1 MPLPALALLVSK
13 LTATPHASGLT
24 NRKQFNVD
32 PTPDISTLSPAEL
45 DAFLQLRKGPISM
58 QVLSD
63 LIGADPT
70 LRGNVEDVRDYVL
83 WLYEYSRWDWD
94 PNEDEEYKKGFTAPQ
109 AIVASYPDPVCQI
122 EAVVLRKPKPTDPP
136 GTPTT
141 LEVYGEGFLPG
152 RTTVE
157 ILASG
162 SGNSVYQV
170 RRDPEGGSTFRGGK
184 IVVSP
189 LPIPPGSYR
198 AVVKIALGNGWDF
211 VIDSPV
217 ANTQFSVS

>member
-1 MPLPALALLVSK
+1 MPLTPLAQLVGK
-13 LTATPHASGLT
+13 LTASPHASGLT
-24 NRKQFNVD
+24 NRKQFNLD
-32 PTPDISTLSPAEL
+32 PTPDLATLSPAEL
-45 DAFLQLRKGPISM
+45 DAFLQLRKGPISL
-58 QVLSD
+58 QVLGD

-70 LRGNVEDVRDYVL
+70 LRGNAADVRDYVL

-94 PNEDEEYKKGFTAPQ
+94 PNEDSEYKKGYSAPQ
-109 AIVASYPDPVCQI
+109 TLVASYPDPVCQI
-122 EAVVLRKPKPTDPP
+122 EAVLVHKPGPSVPP
-136 GTPTT
+136 GTAAS

-157 ILASG
+157 ILATA
-162 SGNSVYQV
+162 SGNSVYHA
-170 RRDPEGGSTFRGGK
+170 RHEPEPGSTFRGGK

-217 ANTQFSVS
+217 ANTQFSLS